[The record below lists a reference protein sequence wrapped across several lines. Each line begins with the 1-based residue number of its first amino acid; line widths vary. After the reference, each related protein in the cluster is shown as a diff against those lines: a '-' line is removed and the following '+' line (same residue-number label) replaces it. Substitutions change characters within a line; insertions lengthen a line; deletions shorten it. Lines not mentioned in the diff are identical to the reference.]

1 MNKEKIIQII
11 KGRIKATEEQLN
23 LETSLY
29 ASDKRYAVPDYSYAD
44 GRIKAFDEALELI
57 GMLDKENNK

>member
-11 KGRIKATEEQLN
+11 KSRIKATEEQLN
-23 LETSLY
+23 REISLY
-29 ASDKRYAVPDYSYAD
+29 EADKRYAYPDYGYAD
-44 GRIKAFDEALELI
+44 GRTKAFNEALELI